1 MQWLE
6 KLRAK
11 PKEKK
16 IRLLWM
22 TTIIAAVLLVGIW
35 ILIGNYNNGAPKN
48 LELFKTIEN
57 SVKNFKLDKSQLIPT
72 AEQSK

>member
-11 PKEKK
+11 PKEEK

-57 SVKNFKLDKSQLIPT
+57 SIKNFKLDKSQLTPAT
-72 AEQSK
+72 ETK

>member
-11 PKEKK
+11 PKEEK

-35 ILIGNYNNGAPKN
+35 ILIGNYSNGAPKN

-57 SVKNFKLDKSQLIPT
+57 SIKNFKLDKSQLTPAT
-72 AEQSK
+72 ETK

>member
-16 IRLLWM
+16 VQLLWL
-22 TTIIAAVLLVGIW
+22 TTVVAAIVLIGAW
-35 ILIGNYNNGAPKN
+35 ILIGNYDSGSPKN
-48 LELFKTIEN
+48 LELFKTIQN
-57 SVKNFKLDKSQLIPT
+57 SIKNFKMDKTQLTP
-72 AEQSK
+72 ASGQNQ

>member
-11 PKEKK
+11 PKQEK
-16 IRLLWM
+16 IRLLWI
-22 TTIIAAVLLVGIW
+22 TTIIAAVLLIGIW

-57 SVKNFKLDKSQLIPT
+57 SIKNFKLDKSQLTPA
-72 AEQSK
+72 AETK

>member
-57 SVKNFKLDKSQLIPT
+57 SVKNFKLDKSQLTPA

>member
-11 PKEKK
+11 PKDEK
-16 IRLLWM
+16 IRLLWI

-48 LELFKTIEN
+48 LELFKTIRD
-57 SVKNFKLDKSQLIPT
+57 SVKNFKLDKSQLTPA